1 MVMTARTTITL
12 PGDLLGEIDRRVGP
26 RGRSA
31 FLARAAANELKR
43 DRLQA
48 ALEAGRGVMVGR
60 PGWRSGDEILAS
72 IDAMRADDRDVRSD
86 ADADTDADADE
97 QAQ

>member
-1 MVMTARTTITL
+1 MVASRTTITL

-48 ALEAGRGVMVGR
+48 ALKTGRGVMVGR

-72 IDAMRADDRDVRSD
+72 VDAMRADDRDVRSNAD
-86 ADADTDADADE
+86 ADADAVERAP
-97 QAQ
+97 